1 MSESKR
7 YYKLYKSGSK
17 WVAVAIASAG
27 AVVLSGNATQSVAAD
42 TTTEQMQTNTG
53 TTGQSSTPGED
64 AQNAAGNH
72 TQSSTATAEDT
83 TPPQSSTKKGDVTSN
98 TQQNTA
104 IKTPSNLTGTD
115 KNLATFLLAGFPCS
129 PSSLTGTD
137 KNGIQTNWSRD
148 KSADTGNSDS
158 NSVSNEA
165 GKYWPNTQGNSLKDY
180 SKTTITD
187 FTKDQTFD
195 LGYNPTPVLRNM
207 SDLSLYIR
215 GQKVDLSNLVD
226 DDSLNDQYTGHNSK
240 GHSRLI
246 STSDLGENTY
256 FWAKNVFKIYNG
268 ITHKYDRYDLKW
280 TLESVNYGDA
290 NTQIALGIKGSQD
303 GGGTQLLNIGSGW
316 QLAHLGNFFNTH
328 LQFFKEENESASK
341 ENPALAIANADVAAK
356 AVSIHMGFS
365 DIDANEAVQLTS
377 GVIKK
382 VYVDSAT
389 QLAYQDYDGYL
400 SVTRKYNDSRDVRIN
415 ESKVT
420 FLMEMDVPV
429 EGFDLSVATIGNQ
442 KDSSNNYI
450 HAQGSKVAPSLL
462 STMKYTEPLVIAY
475 NKLDCNGK
483 TTTESLQPTK
493 TFEGLIGD
501 KYTVDSTGNKVDTS
515 APLTITDSDGNIWE
529 LVSEKTQGNP
539 NGSYVDGTNEI
550 DYYYQIFE
558 SKTINE
564 TIHYVYKDGTKAL
577 DDYVAKPVTFT
588 RKVSTDA
595 VTGKKTYGSWSAKQ
609 SFAAVTSPTIKGY
622 TPDKA
627 EIEAQTVSGDDND
640 VVKTVT
646 YKANTQ
652 KLKVVFI
659 DDTTGQTLNTIE
671 KTGLSDTDSGYNT
684 KADISDYAAKHY
696 DLVSDGT
703 NGKNLMFDHDDNT
716 DQHYEVHLSHATHP
730 VDEPHDVSQVVH
742 YVYQN
747 GSKAASDYT
756 NQVHFVRD
764 GYRDEVTNTDHW
776 NAWTPAQQ
784 EFTLVHSPKIQGFT
798 PDIQTVDQT
807 TVTPSSP

>member
-1 MSESKR
+1 MSELKR
-7 YYKLYKSGSK
+7 YKSGSK
-17 WVAVAIASAG
+17 WVAAAIVSAG

-42 TTTEQMQTNTG
+42 TTTEPTEQMQTNTG
-53 TTGQSSTPGED
+53 TTGQSSAAGED
-64 AQNAAGNH
+64 
-72 TQSSTATAEDT
+72 TPPSQSSA
-83 TPPQSSTKKGDVTSN
+83 KKVTSN
-98 TQQNTA
+98 TKQKN
-104 IKTPSNLTGTD
+104 PSN
-115 KNLATFLLAGFPCS
+115 
-129 PSSLTGTD
+129 LTGTD

-187 FTKDQTFD
+187 FTKKQTFD
-195 LGYNPTPVLRNM
+195 LGYNPTPVLHNS

-215 GQKVDLSNLVD
+215 GQRVDLRNLVD

-256 FWAKNVFKIYNG
+256 FWAKNVFKIYNE

-328 LQFFKEENESASK
+328 LQFFKEENESAS
-341 ENPALAIANADVAAK
+341 DVTAT

-389 QLAYQDYDGYL
+389 QLAYQDHDGYL
-400 SVTRKYNDSRDVRIN
+400 SVTRKYNDSSDVRIN

-462 STMKYTEPLVIAY
+462 STMKYTEPLFISY
-475 NKLDCNGK
+475 NKLDCKGN
-483 TTTESLQPTK
+483 TTTESLQSPK
-493 TFEGLIGD
+493 IVEGLIGD
-501 KYTVDSTGNKVDTS
+501 PYTVDSTGNKVDTS
-515 APLTITDSDGNIWE
+515 APSTITDSHGNIWE

-659 DDTTGQTLNTIE
+659 DDTTGQTLNTI
-671 KTGLSDTDSGYNT
+671 
-684 KADISDYAAKHY
+684 
-696 DLVSDGT
+696 
-703 NGKNLMFDHDDNT
+703 
-716 DQHYEVHLSHATHP
+716 
-730 VDEPHDVSQVVH
+730 
-742 YVYQN
+742 
-747 GSKAASDYT
+747 
-756 NQVHFVRD
+756 
-764 GYRDEVTNTDHW
+764 
-776 NAWTPAQQ
+776 
-784 EFTLVHSPKIQGFT
+784 
-798 PDIQTVDQT
+798 
-807 TVTPSSP
+807 